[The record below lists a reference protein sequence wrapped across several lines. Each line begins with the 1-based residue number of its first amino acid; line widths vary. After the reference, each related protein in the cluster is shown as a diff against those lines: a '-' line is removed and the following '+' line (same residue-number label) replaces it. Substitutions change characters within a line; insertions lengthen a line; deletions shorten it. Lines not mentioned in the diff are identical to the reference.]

1 MQFERSQLLLY
12 AITDRECIG
21 QRDFYDAVEQALAG
35 GVTMLQLR
43 DKGAGEAAL
52 IAEAQKLRQ
61 LCAAYG
67 VPLIVN
73 DNYRAALAAG
83 ADGVHVGIEDA
94 PVAEIRRTA
103 GKQFIIGATAKTVA
117 QAQRAEA
124 EGADYL
130 GVGAVFASP
139 TKTNAIRIT
148 PEQFRAIKASVRIPA
163 VAIGGISMENL
174 PQLAPLHADGFAVVS
189 AVFAAE
195 DITARCKMLKQTAAE
210 TASAE

>member
-21 QRDFYDAVEQALAG
+21 RRDFYDAVEQALAG

-52 IAEAQKLRQ
+52 IAEAKKLRQ